1 MRRAVVIVSLTLC
14 PLALPAQR
22 DSAASVPAR
31 RDCWRGKPMPA
42 CRSFWITEMAG
53 EYAFVS
59 TNTRYTLTYG
69 TETHTFS
76 RRDESAQL
84 LWRVGPM
91 FNTGPARASGL
102 TLTAGFVN
110 DGGREAIEF
119 RRRRW
124 ISETSSLDI
133 SAGALRI
140 DVPKMPDRP
149 TGAAYGLTTGAYLG
163 GGDLIHVDAHADLF
177 LAYNRLRSAGA
188 VGGGVGTYGTVV
200 GTLVLAALVAGVI
213 VAFSQGDF

>member
-1 MRRAVVIVSLTLC
+1 MSAPSRSASEFDFALVAVQARVRYCRMRCAVVIVALTLC

-22 DSAASVPAR
+22 DSAEHVPAP
-31 RDCWRGKPMPA
+31 RDCWRGKPLPV

-53 EYAFVS
+53 EYPFVS
-59 TNTRYTLTYG
+59 TNTSYTLTYS
-69 TETHTFS
+69 TETHTVS
-76 RRDESAQL
+76 TRDESAQL

-110 DGGREAIEF
+110 DGSREAIEF

-124 ISETSSLDI
+124 MSETSSLDI

-140 DVPKMPDRP
+140 DVPKLPDRP
-149 TGAAYGLTTGAYLG
+149 TGAAYGLTSGIYL
-163 GGDLIHVDAHADLF
+163 
-177 LAYNRLRSAGA
+177 
-188 VGGGVGTYGTVV
+188 
-200 GTLVLAALVAGVI
+200 
-213 VAFSQGDF
+213 